1 MILSIIVLSLVYIC
15 VSKVHNKNM
24 ITMQMSVQGYAKR
37 MMHDLSLVHLIAF
50 GPNNPICL
58 WPVNVDK

>member
-24 ITMQMSVQGYAKR
+24 ITMQMSVQGYAKK
-37 MMHDLSLVHLIAF
+37 DDAWLKF
-50 GPNNPICL
+50 GTPYCVWTQQPYMFVAC
-58 WPVNVDK
+58 